1 MNQNSFRVL
10 TEAFSRSVGSDT
22 LRFEIWEGFFVG
34 DRVVFFF
41 RMVRK
46 LPFPRMAL
54 RLILGSCRLRD
65 DELLLLSTTSRII
78 FVTVRKFERYYI
90 ALDVSN
96 RIVMIL
102 RNQFV
107 DG

>member
-34 DRVVFFF
+34 DRVVVFF
-41 RMVRK
+41 RMV

-54 RLILGSCRLRD
+54 HLILGSCRLR

-78 FVTVRKFERYYI
+78 FVTVRESLKDSI
-90 ALDVSN
+90 TLDGFQ
-96 RIVMIL
+96 IEL
-102 RNQFV
+102 
-107 DG
+107 

>member
-34 DRVVFFF
+34 DRVVLFF

-54 RLILGSCRLRD
+54 RLILGSRCLR

>member
-34 DRVVFFF
+34 DRVVFLF

-46 LPFPRMAL
+46 LPFFGSRMAL
-54 RLILGSCRLRD
+54 RLILGRTRLR

-78 FVTVRKFERYYI
+78 FVTVREFER
-90 ALDVSN
+90 
-96 RIVMIL
+96 
-102 RNQFV
+102 
-107 DG
+107 